1 MAGAGDERHLGSR
14 SILGIGFAGEPTYCR
29 TCGRLPWIVQG
40 KWPISPGVFM
50 SENSEGLDTE
60 RDSGAAARRKARR
73 DAINEELAVAEAT
86 IPSQLDRW
94 DRERV
99 RPQPSDGGD
108 STS

>member
-1 MAGAGDERHLGSR
+1 LSRER
-14 SILGIGFAGEPTYCR
+14 Y
-29 TCGRLPWIVQG
+29 
-40 KWPISPGVFM
+40 ISPGVVIM
-50 SENSEGLDTE
+50 SENSEGLDTD

-108 STS
+108 QTS

>member
-1 MAGAGDERHLGSR
+1 M
-14 SILGIGFAGEPTYCR
+14 
-29 TCGRLPWIVQG
+29 
-40 KWPISPGVFM
+40 SPGVVLNM
-50 SENSEGLDTE
+50 SENGEGLDTD

-99 RPQPSDGGD
+99 RPQPSDGGET
-108 STS
+108 TS